1 MQLRFVLL
9 LSAAGL
15 AVQPCSWAQPNPA
28 QSFADVFASVLQAE
42 NPDGGSWGGA
52 AEYLQVAGTP
62 KGALEAVINQYR
74 LLVVP
79 GFLSACASGQ
89 GAFEQARQH
98 LLVQHGVD
106 AQYQQV
112 PDDSC
117 ENNGK
122 RLANYLRKQAN
133 GKKYIVV
140 GHSKGAADLQ
150 VALQEPGV
158 ATLVAAFISVAGA
171 VGGSHI
177 ADLPRA
183 PVLIDGLEESLKC
196 SGKLG
201 LALQSLGT
209 KARQAFNTS
218 HPNPPVPSYSLV
230 AVSGP
235 LKTSLALVPTWWA
248 LDTSGT
254 AAHMPTE
261 QDGLLIAV
269 EGILPGAKNL
279 GAARADHV
287 AVAHD
292 FKGTAFSL
300 VFNHGDFPRAALL
313 EALLRFV
320 VADLRSK

>member
-1 MQLRFVLL
+1 MRLRFVILL
-9 LSAAGL
+9 NAAMLS
-15 AVQPCSWAQPNPA
+15 VQSCTWAQPSPA
-28 QSFADVFASVLQAE
+28 HSFADVFASVLQAE
-42 NPDGGSWGGA
+42 NPDGGSWGSA
-52 AEYLQVAGTP
+52 ADYLEVAGKP
-62 KGALEAVINQYR
+62 KGALQPVINQYR

-79 GFLSACASGQ
+79 GFLSACVPGQ
-89 GAFEQARQH
+89 EAFEQARQH
-98 LLVQHGVD
+98 LHVQHGVD
-106 AQYQQV
+106 AEYQQV

-122 RLANYLRKQAN
+122 RLAGYLRQQAK
-133 GKKYIVV
+133 GKKYILV

-150 VALQEPGV
+150 EALQEPGV
-158 ATLVAAFISVAGA
+158 APLVAAFISVAGA

-183 PVLIDGLEESLKC
+183 PFLIGGLEESLKC

-201 LALQSLGT
+201 LALQSWRSN
-209 KARQAFNTS
+209 ARQAFNTS

-235 LKTSLALVPTWWA
+235 LETSLVLVPTWWA
-248 LDTSGT
+248 LDTWGWV
-254 AAHMPTE
+254 AHWPAG

-269 EGILPGAKNL
+269 ESILPGAKNL
-279 GAARADHV
+279 GTARADHV

-292 FKGTAFSL
+292 FKKTVLSVA
-300 VFNHGDFPRAALL
+300 FNHGAFPRAALL

-320 VADLRSK
+320 VADLQSK